1 MAVDLSTTNV
11 FLGILAVVSLVQLVA
26 VMAIC
31 VGLYLVSRRVLQ
43 LIHTVEEKQL
53 APAAARVNAVLDD
66 VKDITSHVKGQ
77 TACADSVSR
86 WIVSMLRRRG
96 SEHASS

>member
-1 MAVDLSTTNV
+1 MTADLTTTNLLLGIMAVASLV
-11 FLGILAVVSLVQLVA
+11 EVLGMVAVCLGLWLVTRRLVQL
-26 VMAIC
+26 IN
-31 VGLYLVSRRVLQ
+31 
-43 LIHTVEEKQL
+43 TVEEKQL

-77 TACADSVSR
+77 TACIDSLSC
-86 WIVSMLRRRG
+86 WIVSVLRRRG